1 MCPSMLCAMWMGSL
15 LRPRLSGEGSEALG
29 RWKAKDYW
37 SQVCTYTALLAD
49 HYWCMLRSLLLRSLT
64 SSASLCLSAKFMATS
79 YGKSCVEVLIEAL
92 LALVCTLFYRNAK
105 AIHTCDL

>member
-1 MCPSMLCAMWMGSL
+1 MSIHA
-15 LRPRLSGEGSEALG
+15 LRHVDGLFTSPCLSREGGEALG
-29 RWKAKDYW
+29 RWKTKDYW

-64 SSASLCLSAKFMATS
+64 SSASLCLSAKFMATP
-79 YGKSCVEVLIEAL
+79 YGKSCVEVLIEGL

>member
-1 MCPSMLCAMWMGSL
+1 MSIHA
-15 LRPRLSGEGSEALG
+15 LRHVGGLFTSPCLSREGGEALG
-29 RWKAKDYW
+29 RWKTKDYW

-79 YGKSCVEVLIEAL
+79 LGKSCVEVLIEVL